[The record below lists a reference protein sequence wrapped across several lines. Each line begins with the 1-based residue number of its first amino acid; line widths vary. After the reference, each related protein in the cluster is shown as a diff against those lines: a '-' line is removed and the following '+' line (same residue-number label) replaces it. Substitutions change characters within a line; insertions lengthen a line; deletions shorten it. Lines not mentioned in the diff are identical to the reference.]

1 MIMAATKTTTIKIK
15 NNIPKIVKSM
25 SSTQLDKLG
34 ARIGAQFER
43 LLVTKI
49 KEGDSSWAPLS
60 AAWAEQKG
68 HGNQWYYT
76 GRLEGAIEYKV
87 DDNTVYIGIIKPD
100 TYPNGENIAN
110 VAVKLEYGTSKI
122 PARPLFMPVY
132 EDNQKDVVKMATE
145 WIKALVLKGK
155 L

>member
-1 MIMAATKTTTIKIK
+1 MTSQTSTIKIK
-15 NNIPKIVKSM
+15 NNIPKIVRNLSG
-25 SSTQLDKLG
+25 TQLDKLG
-34 ARIGAQFER
+34 ARIGLKMEG

-76 GRLEGAIEYKV
+76 GRLEGAIEYKI
-87 DDNTVYIGIIKPD
+87 DNHVIYIGIIKPD
-100 TYPNGENIAN
+100 TYPYGENIAN
-110 VAVKLEYGTSKI
+110 VAVKLEYGTSQI

-145 WIKALVLKGK
+145 WIKEMIKKGAI
-155 L
+155 